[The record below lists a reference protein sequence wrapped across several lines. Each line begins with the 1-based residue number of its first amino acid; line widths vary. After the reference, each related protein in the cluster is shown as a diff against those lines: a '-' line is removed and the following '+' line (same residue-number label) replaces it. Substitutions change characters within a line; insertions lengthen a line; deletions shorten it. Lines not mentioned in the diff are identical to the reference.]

1 MQKIIM
7 LMLTMMTT
15 TTTTIIMMMM
25 VALHYQQY
33 ISFVHAFQIPSF
45 SSSSS
50 SIVMPTRTPSSRT
63 RTRSPMIQK
72 ITKQKL
78 FRNNDGDDNDGVAVA
93 DNDHQDN
100 TDDGSISSFTSS
112 SSSMV
117 NVKKEDIG
125 SIAAAMVVLRSEFVL
140 KTTGCGLPAGPYGV
154 VGAMEG
160 LSYVAVVLTCATA
173 IANYVSSSAAT
184 AAPAVVVKRGVDDE
198 NSSSSS
204 TSNTITRTTKLI
216 AIVLS
221 STAILLGIIVV
232 IFQVLDYGYIP
243 NAVPMKG
250 GMCE

>member
-1 MQKIIM
+1 
-7 LMLTMMTT
+7 MMTT
-15 TTTTIIMMMM
+15 TTTTMIMMMMMM
-25 VALHYQQY
+25 VALHYQQH

-72 ITKQKL
+72 ITEQKL
-78 FRNNDGDDNDGVAVA
+78 FRNNDGDDNDGVAIA

-100 TDDGSISSFTSS
+100 TDDGSISSSTIS

-160 LSYVAVVLTCATA
+160 LSYVVVVLTCATA
-173 IANYVSSSAAT
+173 IANYVSSSAA
-184 AAPAVVVKRGVDDE
+184 AAAAAVVVKRGVDGVDDE

-204 TSNTITRTTKLI
+204 ARTSSTIASTTKLI
-216 AIVLS
+216 AIALS

-232 IFQVLDYGYIP
+232 IFQVLDYGTFQTLFR
-243 NAVPMKG
+243 
-250 GMCE
+250 

>member
-1 MQKIIM
+1 
-7 LMLTMMTT
+7 MMT
-15 TTTTIIMMMM
+15 M

-72 ITKQKL
+72 ITEQKL
-78 FRNNDGDDNDGVAVA
+78 FRNNDGDDNDGVAIA

-100 TDDGSISSFTSS
+100 TDDGSISSSTIS

-160 LSYVAVVLTCATA
+160 LSYVVVVLTCATA
-173 IANYVSSSAAT
+173 IANYVSSSAAAAAAAA
-184 AAPAVVVKRGVDDE
+184 AAPAVVVDDE

-204 TSNTITRTTKLI
+204 ARTSSTIASTTKLI
-216 AIVLS
+216 AIALS
-221 STAILLGIIVV
+221 STAILVGLVV
-232 IFQVLDYGYIP
+232 VVFQVLDYGYIP

>member
-1 MQKIIM
+1 
-7 LMLTMMTT
+7 
-15 TTTTIIMMMM
+15 M

-72 ITKQKL
+72 ITEQKL
-78 FRNNDGDDNDGVAVA
+78 FRNNDGDDNDGVAIA

-100 TDDGSISSFTSS
+100 TDDGSTSSFTSSSLS

-160 LSYVAVVLTCATA
+160 LSYVVVVLTCATA
-173 IANYVSSSAAT
+173 IANYVSSSAA
-184 AAPAVVVKRGVDDE
+184 AAAAAAAPAPAPAVVVDDE

-204 TSNTITRTTKLI
+204 ARTSSTIASTTKLI
-216 AIVLS
+216 AIALS

>member
-1 MQKIIM
+1 M
-7 LMLTMMTT
+7 
-15 TTTTIIMMMM
+15 IMMMTM

-72 ITKQKL
+72 ITEQKL
-78 FRNNDGDDNDGVAVA
+78 FRNNDGDDNDGVDVA

-100 TDDGSISSFTSS
+100 TDDGSISSSTIS

-160 LSYVAVVLTCATA
+160 LSYVVVVLTCATA
-173 IANYVSSSAAT
+173 IANYVSSSSAA
-184 AAPAVVVKRGVDDE
+184 AAAPAPAVVVDDE

-204 TSNTITRTTKLI
+204 ARTSSTIASTTKLI
-216 AIVLS
+216 AIALS

>member
-1 MQKIIM
+1 
-7 LMLTMMTT
+7 MLTMMTT
-15 TTTTIIMMMM
+15 TTTTMIMMMM

-50 SIVMPTRTPSSRT
+50 SIVMPTRTPSRT

-78 FRNNDGDDNDGVAVA
+78 FRNNDGDDNDSVTVA

-100 TDDGSISSFTSS
+100 TDGGSTSSFTS

-216 AIVLS
+216 AIALS

>member
-1 MQKIIM
+1 
-7 LMLTMMTT
+7 
-15 TTTTIIMMMM
+15 M

-72 ITKQKL
+72 ITEQKL
-78 FRNNDGDDNDGVAVA
+78 FRNNDGDDNDGVAIA

-100 TDDGSISSFTSS
+100 TDDGSISSSTIS

-160 LSYVAVVLTCATA
+160 LSYVVVVLTCATA

-184 AAPAVVVKRGVDDE
+184 AAPAVVVKRGVDGVDDE

-204 TSNTITRTTKLI
+204 ARTSSTIASTTKLI
-216 AIVLS
+216 AIALS
-221 STAILLGIIVV
+221 STAILVGLVV
-232 IFQVLDYGYIP
+232 VVFQVLDYGYIP